1 VGTSSTSRGITET
14 DVWQAADALLLE
26 GARPTIERVRQKVG
40 RGSPN
45 TVSPYLDTWFRKLGA
60 RIKDPMAFS
69 APPAIPDP
77 VHQAALH
84 FWEAALATARAQLVS
99 ELEAQRATLNDEQR
113 AATEERT
120 ALAAERERMAGQ
132 VQAREEAVQ
141 LLRQQL
147 TDASTRIDALL
158 TQDRERAKELTAVRE
173 QLVRASDER
182 DAVRGQ
188 LDIAREAHEAARAET
203 EARAL
208 AHEKR
213 WTMEVDRARE
223 ALKAAQMKLM
233 KLEKDAAV
241 RIDKLSRELQQA
253 AEEHKRSTDAALR
266 REAAQA
272 AQIERLQTQLSK
284 ALGQLE
290 AKDQVHGVLL
300 RSLVGKAK
308 ATAAG
313 VRPTGK
319 RSSVARR

>member
-1 VGTSSTSRGITET
+1 M
-14 DVWQAADALLLE
+14 WQAADALLLE

-84 FWEAALATARAQLVS
+84 FWETALATARAQLVG
-99 ELEAQRATLNDEQR
+99 ELEAQRATLGDEQR
-113 AATEERT
+113 AATEEKA
-120 ALAAERERMAGQ
+120 ALAAERDRIAGQ
-132 VQAREEAVQ
+132 AQAREEAVQ

-147 TDASTRIDALL
+147 TDASTRVNALL
-158 TQDRERAKELTAVRE
+158 TQDRERAQELTAVRE
-173 QLVRASDER
+173 QVVRASDER

-188 LDIAREAHEAARAET
+188 LDKARATHEAARAET

-223 ALKAAQMKLM
+223 ALKAAQAKLV
-233 KLEKDAAV
+233 KVEKDATV

-253 AEEHKRSTDAALR
+253 AEEHKRSTDSALR

-290 AKDQVHGVLL
+290 AKDQEHGVLL

-313 VRPTGK
+313 ARPAGK

>member
-1 VGTSSTSRGITET
+1 MGTSSTSRGITET